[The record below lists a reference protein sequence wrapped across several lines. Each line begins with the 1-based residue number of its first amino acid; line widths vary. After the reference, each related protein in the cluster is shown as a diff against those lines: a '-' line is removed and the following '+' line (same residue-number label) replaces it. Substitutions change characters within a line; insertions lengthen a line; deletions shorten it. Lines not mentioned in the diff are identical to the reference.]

1 MTRDEEAQFLRL
13 VHWQLKP
20 WRDHPEWDDIQG
32 EAYAQAW
39 DAYQRAGRDHRH
51 RLNWAV
57 RSVRW
62 GAMNHLRRWYGEG
75 AAGAMRR
82 NLLSLDEAVDAP
94 SPAWEEAVIERIDGE
109 RLWSRVRRTCTPV
122 QYETMW
128 LRLGLGLDE
137 TEVMERIGA
146 SRPAVR
152 QRLFKGLKRCR
163 RLLGLGERVS
173 S

>member
-20 WRDHPEWDDIQG
+20 WRDHREFDDIKG
-32 EAYAQAW
+32 EAYLTAW

-75 AAGAMRR
+75 AAREMRIS
-82 NLLSLDEAVDAP
+82 LLPLDEAKDAAAEP
-94 SPAWEEAVIERIDGE
+94 GWEDSVLARVDGE
-109 RLWSRVRRTCTPV
+109 RFWARARRFCTPA
-122 QYETMW
+122 QYEALW
-128 LRLGLGLDE
+128 LRLGLGLNE
-137 TEVMERIGA
+137 TEVMDRTGA

-152 QRLFKGLKRCR
+152 QRLFKAVKHCR
-163 RLLGLGERVS
+163 RLVREEMS
-173 S
+173 